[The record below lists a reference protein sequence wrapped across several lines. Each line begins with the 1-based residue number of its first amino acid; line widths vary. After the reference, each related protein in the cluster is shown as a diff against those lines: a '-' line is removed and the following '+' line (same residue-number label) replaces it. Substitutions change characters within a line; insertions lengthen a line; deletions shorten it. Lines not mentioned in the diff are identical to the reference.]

1 VFLDFDVVSSGRLCH
16 NVTVRCN
23 EGSEV
28 SKRACVNAVQPA
40 PQGEPALEVKKD
52 GPRQVSV
59 GDIALFSVVVK
70 NTGDVPL
77 TNVEIVDEYDR
88 SLSPQPTRQ
97 GYEIVNGAIVW
108 RLARL
113 EVGASEKFEVQCTCL
128 APTNRACGLV
138 KVTDDTPLLRVDDHC
153 VEVLPRRDGAGA
165 GAADV
170 GPAQAGTLRL
180 EIVSFSDPV
189 RAGTRA
195 TYQILV
201 ANRAAAPEEQ
211 VQLRVVF
218 PPELTPDLAAMRN
231 DANVRGTLVGNELR
245 FDPIA
250 QIRADER
257 LEFLIPVNV
266 NQPGVVNIVAQLV
279 SRAVTQPVEQ
289 TKRVE
294 ILGR

>member
-1 VFLDFDVVSSGRLCH
+1 
-16 NVTVRCN
+16 
-23 EGSEV
+23 
-28 SKRACVNAVQPA
+28 
-40 PQGEPALEVKKD
+40 
-52 GPRQVSV
+52 
-59 GDIALFSVVVK
+59 
-70 NTGDVPL
+70 
-77 TNVEIVDEYDR
+77 
-88 SLSPQPTRQ
+88 
-97 GYEIVNGAIVW
+97 
-108 RLARL
+108 
-113 EVGASEKFEVQCTCL
+113 
-128 APTNRACGLV
+128 
-138 KVTDDTPLLRVDDHC
+138 
-153 VEVLPRRDGAGA
+153 
-165 GAADV
+165 
-170 GPAQAGTLRL
+170 LRL
-180 EIVSFSDPV
+180 QIVSFSDPV

-218 PPELTPDLAAMRN
+218 PPELTPDVAAMRN